1 MKPPKLHH
9 IEARNESGE
18 LVMFE
23 MPRAG
28 MYYGTASDLNNSV
41 GTVSPKTMDK
51 LLDLHYKILDLSDV
65 LIHDLDD
72 KIRVVNKLKRVK
84 ESWV

>member
-28 MYYGTASDLNNSV
+28 MLFNTGLVTCEGELKVVETIQKLA
-41 GTVSPKTMDK
+41 DK
-51 LLDLHYKILDLSDV
+51 YRMRSQAREV
-65 LIHDLDD
+65 LIMDLDD
-72 KIRVVNKLKRVK
+72 KVKVVNRLRSKGV
-84 ESWV
+84 WV